1 MPISQFRKPLLP
13 SHYSV
18 WFDPPDE
25 KGDEVLHI
33 VSERRALKLKGHAFR
48 EFRTRVVPLLDG
60 RHTLEEI
67 QMAAQDVFRP
77 EDLIEC
83 LDLLGAQGVVVEA
96 EGSLLPPETQTRMAP
111 QLNFFHDLSPGA
123 DLQGKLTKADVAVI
137 GLSAV
142 GGAVALALGA
152 AGVGVIRCIDS
163 LPIAPSDIYFSPF
176 LGLAHVGQS
185 RADSLARLLSA
196 SSPQTKALP
205 DLRTLES
212 EDDIRAAIR
221 GADFVVCCL
230 DASQSNLVFKLNR
243 VCLADGLR
251 WISSSVAG
259 AEITVGPGIHP
270 GHSACYLCYR
280 MRAVACSGNPEDA
293 FAYEKYLD
301 RRKQDD
307 SARRESLV
315 FAAGIAANLLGLEV
329 IKTLTEFYEP
339 SLVGRI
345 LSVRLTDL
353 AIERHTVLRKPWC
366 PACFSSSASEAAHAG

>member
-13 SHYSV
+13 SHYSI
-18 WFDPPDE
+18 WFEPPDE
-25 KGDEVLHI
+25 AGDEVLHI
-33 VSERRALKLKGHAFR
+33 VSERRTLKLKDHSFR

-60 RHTLEEI
+60 SHTLEEI
-67 QMAAQDVFRP
+67 QLATQDVFRP
-77 EDLIEC
+77 QDLVEC
-83 LDLLGAQGVVVEA
+83 LDLLRAQGVLVEA
-96 EGSLLPPETQTRMAP
+96 EGLLPSPDIQARLAP

-123 DLQGKLTKADVAVI
+123 DLQGKLTRAEVAVI

-176 LGLAHVGQS
+176 LGAAQVGKGRS
-185 RADSLARLLSA
+185 DSIAGVLSA
-196 SSPQTKALP
+196 GSPQTRALP
-205 DLRTLES
+205 DSRTLES

-221 GADFVVCCL
+221 GSDFVVCCL
-230 DASQSNLVFKLNR
+230 DPSQSNLLFKLNR
-243 VCLADGLR
+243 VCLSDGIR
-251 WISSSVAG
+251 WISCSVAG

-280 MRAVACSGNPEDA
+280 MRAVACTGNPEDA

-307 SARRESLV
+307 SGRRESLV
-315 FAAGIAANLLGLEV
+315 FAAGIAAHLLGLEV
-329 IKTLTEFYEP
+329 VKVLTGFYEP
-339 SLVGRI
+339 SLAGRI
-345 LSVRLTDL
+345 LTIRLTDL

-366 PACFSSSASEAAHAG
+366 PACFPASEAAHAD

>member
-25 KGDEVLHI
+25 AGDEVLHI
-33 VSERRALKLKGHAFR
+33 VSERRALKLKGHSFR

-60 RHTLEEI
+60 SHTLEEI
-67 QMAAQDVFRP
+67 QLATQDVFRP
-77 EDLIEC
+77 QDLVEC
-83 LDLLGAQGVVVEA
+83 LDLLRAQGVLVEA
-96 EGSLLPPETQTRMAP
+96 DGSLVPPDTQACMAP
-111 QLNFFHDLSPGA
+111 QLNFFHDLSPGV
-123 DLQGKLTKADVAVI
+123 DVQGKLTRADVAVI
-137 GLSAV
+137 GLGAV

-152 AGVGVIRCIDS
+152 AGVGVVRCIDS
-163 LPIAPSDIYFSPF
+163 LPIIPSDLYFSPF
-176 LGLAHVGQS
+176 LGLSHVGKS
-185 RADSLARLLSA
+185 RSDSLARLLSA
-196 SSPQTKALP
+196 GSPQTKALE
-205 DLRTLES
+205 DSRTLES
-212 EDDIRAAIR
+212 EDDIRGAIR

-243 VCLADGLR
+243 VCLADGIR

-307 SARRESLV
+307 SGRRDSLV
-315 FAAGIAANLLGLEV
+315 FAAGIAAHLLGLEV
-329 IKTLTEFYEP
+329 IKTLTQFYEP
-339 SLVGRI
+339 SLVGR
-345 LSVRLTDL
+345 LMTVRLTDL

-366 PACFSSSASEAAHAG
+366 PACFPPSEAAHAG